1 MWVCLPV
8 YFSGPATNHQRVKEN
23 VFLPFSLK
31 TLYFLQS
38 LVNTSS
44 ESEGGFTLLSCGSWP
59 EHGYSL
65 GCLKVCGPEQVIS
78 PLQCFSHLLRG
89 LIIFTWQGGVWIKL
103 DTTLRKIKPPHKT
116 WLLLWLQ
123 KKNPFWLTVHPELG
137 LIRSNSPEAA
147 SWTSCCLWLW
157 SDHSSVRSHNGC
169 SQCVDWLQAPR
180 RQHLLLQH
188 KRHKNKADL
197 GLVPS
202 A

>member
-8 YFSGPATNHQRVKEN
+8 YFSGPAMNHQRVKEN

-123 KKNPFWLTVHPELG
+123 KKKSFLVDSSSWTGSDQKQQSRGGLLNLLLSVA
-137 LIRSNSPEAA
+137 LIRPQLCPF
-147 SWTSCCLWLW
+147 T
-157 SDHSSVRSHNGC
+157 
-169 SQCVDWLQAPR
+169 
-180 RQHLLLQH
+180 
-188 KRHKNKADL
+188 
-197 GLVPS
+197 
-202 A
+202 